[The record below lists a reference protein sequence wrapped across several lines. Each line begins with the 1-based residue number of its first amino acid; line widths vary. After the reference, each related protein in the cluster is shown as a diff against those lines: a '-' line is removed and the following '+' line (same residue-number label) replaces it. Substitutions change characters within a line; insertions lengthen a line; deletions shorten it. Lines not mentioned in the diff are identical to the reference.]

1 MYKTHIW
8 SEHSTQKLSRAERG
22 MQGFHENYWRLS
34 VHCSRFSQ
42 HYWSSFFLANA
53 KRKNERKKERR
64 DEKSNF
70 HPHILTLLP
79 HYRAANK
86 RQSILRAYTQH
97 SSIVP
102 FNPFTLRVNVK
113 RLIQWRFRVMTVI
126 MIRTLFNELSFV
138 LLFFFMLP
146 RRSTTCSTLQQCFSR
161 VLKRA
166 SEGMTLAI
174 RWWNVVYRKKPSEQH
189 NSRNMSTRT
198 R

>member
-8 SEHSTQKLSRAERG
+8 SEHSTQKLSRAERE

-34 VHCSRFSQ
+34 AHCSRFPNIIEVRY
-42 HYWSSFFLANA
+42 YWRMQ
-53 KRKNERKKERR
+53 KRTKEKERR

-79 HYRAANK
+79 HYREANK

-138 LLFFFMLP
+138 LLFFFMLR
-146 RRSTTCSTLQQCFSR
+146 RRSTTCSTL
-161 VLKRA
+161 
-166 SEGMTLAI
+166 
-174 RWWNVVYRKKPSEQH
+174 
-189 NSRNMSTRT
+189 
-198 R
+198 